1 MIRLF
6 MLLCLIGGAK
16 EAFAQSQADL
26 ESASPEVWNASAPL
40 ELKTAQR
47 IALRDHPSLSAAR
60 DRVEQAK
67 ARVRQ
72 AQAAYWPSLDASV
85 SYSETWLS
93 DGQID
98 SQRWFDPSP
107 DDSPETYQAG
117 LEAGWLL
124 FDGFGRRFQNA
135 AARFGV
141 EESKASHREASRLLA
156 SAVAGSFFAAQLA
169 RENIAIAE
177 ANEAFNQRQLQ
188 EARVRRRVGTGSL
201 SDELNFEIRV
211 NEARGDLIRARLSYR
226 LAVLGLAELMAL
238 PSDWTGETL
247 AVVALEDEQNAW
259 MQAPEIQ
266 PLLDYALAHRPD
278 VVQSR
283 MAVER
288 LKAQEK
294 VRRSVFLP
302 SVSAFASESG
312 SRGDHARLNEGD
324 FSTTVGVAVN
334 YNLFSGGRDRALLE
348 EAKSARAEAE
358 RFLESSLLAVTSE
371 VRQSAASV
379 IASQEQLDLQRVN
392 TVFVEKNRD
401 LVEKEYMA
409 GQVSLVRLNEAQRDL
424 IQQQGRLALAR
435 VALRQAWHDLR
446 VATGEILEGLEEK
459 W

>member
-177 ANEAFNQRQLQ
+177 ANEACNLAPDAGSAGTPESGNRFIVGRVEFRNPGQRS
-188 EARVRRRVGTGSL
+188 AGRPDPGPIVL
-201 SDELNFEIRV
+201 SPGGPGPGGIDG
-211 NEARGDLIRARLSYR
+211 AS
-226 LAVLGLAELMAL
+226 LGL
-238 PSDWTGETL
+238 D
-247 AVVALEDEQNAW
+247 
-259 MQAPEIQ
+259 
-266 PLLDYALAHRPD
+266 
-278 VVQSR
+278 
-283 MAVER
+283 
-288 LKAQEK
+288 
-294 VRRSVFLP
+294 
-302 SVSAFASESG
+302 
-312 SRGDHARLNEGD
+312 RGNPGGR
-324 FSTTVGVAVN
+324 
-334 YNLFSGGRDRALLE
+334 FSGG
-348 EAKSARAEAE
+348 
-358 RFLESSLLAVTSE
+358 
-371 VRQSAASV
+371 
-379 IASQEQLDLQRVN
+379 
-392 TVFVEKNRD
+392 
-401 LVEKEYMA
+401 
-409 GQVSLVRLNEAQRDL
+409 
-424 IQQQGRLALAR
+424 
-435 VALRQAWHDLR
+435 
-446 VATGEILEGLEEK
+446 
-459 W
+459 